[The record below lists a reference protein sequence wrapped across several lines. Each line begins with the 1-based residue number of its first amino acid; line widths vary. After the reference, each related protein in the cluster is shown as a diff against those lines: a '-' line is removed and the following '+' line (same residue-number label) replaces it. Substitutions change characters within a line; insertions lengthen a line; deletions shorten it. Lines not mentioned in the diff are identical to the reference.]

1 MSRIVVVL
9 GGLCL
14 IGCSSPH
21 ATSRYAISAENVTY
35 LRAFRGQT
43 TVAVGEFIAT
53 EPGRSEITCR
63 AAGPI
68 KTPDGEPFEQFIRK
82 AFIDDMTIA
91 EIYSP
96 TAPVILKGRLDSID
110 FSSGWT
116 DPGWSI
122 ALTILSSNGKSI
134 SVQEVYLFK
143 SGFDAMTA
151 CRETATALMP
161 AVQNVVNKVIRHP
174 DFPTLIR

>member
-9 GGLCL
+9 VGLCL
-14 IGCSSPH
+14 IGCTSPH
-21 ATSRYAISAENVTY
+21 ATSRYAISVENVTY

-43 TVAVGEFIAT
+43 TVAVGEFSAA

-82 AFIDDMTIA
+82 ALIADMTIA
-91 EIYSP
+91 EVYSP
-96 TAPVILKGRLDSID
+96 IAPVILKGRLDSID
-110 FSSGWT
+110 FSSLT
-116 DPGWSI
+116 DAGWSI